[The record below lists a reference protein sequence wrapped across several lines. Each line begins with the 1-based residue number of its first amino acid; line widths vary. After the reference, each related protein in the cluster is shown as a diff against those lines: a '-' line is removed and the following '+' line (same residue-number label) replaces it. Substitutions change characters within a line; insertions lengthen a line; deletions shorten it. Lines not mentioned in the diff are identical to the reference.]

1 MILYE
6 NGNVI
11 LEDRI
16 FKNANVLVKDN
27 IIIDIYEGSKEQV
40 DAKRID
46 CKDKYISPGFIDTH
60 LHGGAGFDVMDATK
74 ESVIGIAKTHHQYG
88 MTSFLPTTLTNSVE
102 NIKKAVRN
110 AYEVMSSDYEG
121 ARILGVHLEG
131 PCFSM
136 KFRGAQN
143 PKYLANPS
151 VELFKELGQG
161 LEIIKRVSMAP
172 ELEGAFETAEYL
184 VSKGINVSVG
194 HSNADFKC
202 VEEATKHGFSHITH
216 MYNGMSFLNSPDYYC
231 KTGVAEAGLLLDN
244 LSAEIIA
251 DGKHM
256 PPELIKLLYKC
267 KGANKMLLTTDATRP
282 TNLGEGTYE
291 LGGLPVMVTDGV
303 AMLADRTSFAGSVA
317 TCDRLLRFAHFD
329 CGIPL
334 HEAVKMIGLSHSKL
348 INMDE
353 NIGSIKVGKRADII
367 LLNNELFV
375 EN

>member
-16 FKNANVLVKDN
+16 LKNANVLVKDN
-27 IIIDIYEGSKEQV
+27 FIINIYEGKKEEINTR
-40 DAKRID
+40 RID

-74 ESVIGIAKTHHQYG
+74 ESLTGIAKTHHQFG
-88 MTSFLPTTLTNSVE
+88 MTSFLPTTLTNSIE

-110 AYEVMSSDYEG
+110 IYDVMNSDYEG

-136 KFRGAQN
+136 KFKGAQN

-151 VELFKELGQG
+151 IELFKDLGQG

-184 VSKGINVSVG
+184 AGKGINVSVG
-194 HSNADFKC
+194 HSNADFST
-202 VEEATKHGFSHITH
+202 VLEATKHGFSHITH
-216 MYNGMSFLNSPDYYC
+216 MYNGMSFLSSPDYYC
-231 KTGVAEAGLLLDN
+231 KTGVAEAGLLLDT
-244 LSAEIIA
+244 LTAEIIA

-256 PPELIKLLYKC
+256 PPELIKLLYKN
-267 KGANKMLLTTDATRP
+267 KGADRMLLTTDATRP
-282 TNLGEGTYE
+282 TNLGEGSYE
-291 LGGLPVMVTDGV
+291 LGGLPVIVTDGV

-317 TCDRLLRFAHFD
+317 TCDRLLRFAHFE

-334 HEAVKMIGLSHSKL
+334 HEAVKMIGLNHSKL
-348 INMDE
+348 VNMDDE
-353 NIGSIKVGKRADII
+353 IGSIKVGKRADII
-367 LLNNELFV
+367 LLDKELFV
-375 EN
+375 K